1 MNSNKYYDKEG
12 YDREGYD
19 REGYDKNGFD
29 MNGINKITKTIYDIN
44 GYGQYGY
51 DREGYNKEGYS
62 RGGYDKEGYNK
73 EGYDRKGYDR
83 YGYDKKGFHKNGIH
97 KITKTIYDTNGYNV
111 YGYDKEGYNKEGY
124 DRKGYDKEGY
134 SRYGYDKEGYD
145 REGYDENGFDKN
157 GGIINRITKTSYDMD
172 GYDRYGYDKKG
183 FDKNGIHKITKTIY
197 DTKGYDRHGYDKK
210 GYDQEGYDQN
220 GYDKDGYN
228 ENGYNRRNFDRNGIN
243 CITKTKYDR
252 EGYDIEGYD
261 EEGYNK
267 KGYDRE
273 GYDKEGYNKEGY
285 DREGYDKEGYDK
297 GGYDKEG
304 YDKED
309 YDINEINKEGIN
321 KKTGEKDKRIAILE
335 DFLESQKTIS
345 EYSKEN
351 GILQKYLEMIVDKIG
366 KKYPQY
372 REKVEARLNANSN
385 RYYRAVISDKKKLLK
400 GEMKIE
406 DVRNIEG
413 IFSCCTEDEKKQILE
428 QLLKAMS
435 SHTIGVMNY
444 IRIFDINE
452 INSKTIKLIE
462 DKLDEVNS
470 QAKGSKEKK
479 FVPYIREI
487 HNEKRRIESYS
498 APYIPI
504 ENEKIGHM
512 DSKTGQVQM
521 TQITDEQR
529 DISKRYL
536 RAIGEFICRRTM
548 YETLPKVISGS
559 ITEEVIKRA
568 LKEKELHQLKDKSEE
583 LDETLELARR
593 LESSKEQAND
603 DTKEI
608 NQ

>member
-1 MNSNKYYDKEG
+1 MNSNKYYDNEG
-12 YDREGYD
+12 YDK
-19 REGYDKNGFD
+19 EGYDKNGFD
-29 MNGINKITKTIYDIN
+29 REGINKITKTIYDIN

-73 EGYDRKGYDR
+73 EGYDRKGYD
-83 YGYDKKGFHKNGIH
+83 
-97 KITKTIYDTNGYNV
+97 
-111 YGYDKEGYNKEGY
+111 KEGYNKEGY

-134 SRYGYDKEGYD
+134 NKR
-145 REGYDENGFDKN
+145 GFDKS
-157 GGIINRITKTSYDMD
+157 GINRITKTSYDRH
-172 GYDRYGYDKKG
+172 GYDWYGYDKEGYDQKG
-183 FDKNGIHKITKTIY
+183 YDKEGYNRDGY
-197 DTKGYDRHGYDKK
+197 DIKGYDRD
-210 GYDQEGYDQN
+210 